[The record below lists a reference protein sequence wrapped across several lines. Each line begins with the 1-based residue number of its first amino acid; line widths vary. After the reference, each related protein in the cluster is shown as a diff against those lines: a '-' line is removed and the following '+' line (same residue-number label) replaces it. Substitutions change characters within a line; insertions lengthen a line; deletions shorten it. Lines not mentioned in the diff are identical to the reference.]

1 MEEGAELLFGGNIK
15 DYLPVARKYVDE
27 KAIPQIR
34 ELIAMYDPD
43 IMWFDTPHKLPQ
55 EECIRI
61 VEATREASPDIIIN
75 GRAISGF
82 DRYDYY
88 NTAIV
93 LTSSAIMEIV
103 TGKVFRLRTILT
115 PTMKTIRSTNRLLS
129 LFV

>member
-1 MEEGAELLFGGNIK
+1 M
-15 DYLPVARKYVDE
+15 RS
-27 KAIPQIR
+27 AIPQIR

-88 NTAIV
+88 NTADCPYEF
-93 LTSSAIMEIV
+93 SHYGDSYWE
-103 TGKVFRLRTILT
+103 VFRLRTILT